1 MRSRST
7 VTPKHRFAL
16 PAACALAAFASTATN
31 ASAGVVAVKAGRIH
45 LVEGGQVIEGGGTI
59 VIENGRIVSVGKD
72 VAVPS
77 GARVVDYGP
86 DAVIV
91 PGLVSADSTY
101 GVGRASDRTADP
113 SLMAIDN
120 FDPYTRFVSA
130 LGEGITS
137 AYLAPARGRLIAGQ
151 GAVVKLAG
159 RAGDEDRRVLSE
171 SAAIHGAVSAEARNT
186 PGYWKPPVPATVD
199 QGLGMEKAQLPRSL
213 MGAMVALRE
222 LLALAQGGP
231 DTDDNYGPEAGPALR
246 ELMSARKPWRLA
258 ATDRAEILALVE
270 FFHENGLPL
279 VIDGADEAGPVA
291 SEIARAGASVI
302 VDAPFIPN
310 TAGHNFG
317 KSRDAEWPSFDTAA
331 ALERAKVKF
340 AIAAA
345 NPVSASNL
353 RFAAQVASRG
363 GLSRDAALRAITLS
377 PAEILGVADRV
388 GSLKAGKDADLV
400 VFNGH
405 PLEPTSSV
413 LETWIDGEI
422 VFKAYERGAVVL
434 EIDEL
439 HVGDGSILAPAEILM
454 QDGRIVEVGR
464 KVGHPQGCTT
474 MRGAAAMPGMID
486 ALGHLGLEGSTKVPA
501 TRFEL
506 KRLVEPG
513 DFADRRVA
521 QAGVTTVVLSP
532 RGTTRNGAPMMAYK
546 PAGSDV
552 SKMVIADPVALR
564 FQWQDRNR
572 LESGQ
577 AMREVLAKAIEYER
591 KWADYEKKR
600 ASWTPPKEEA
610 ADADADAKATD
621 GEKKDGDADKSGAE
635 AEKKS
640 DGEKK
645 DGDAEKKKDDDGD
658 KKKSKKKGEKEPAKP
673 VTGAWETKITVPPF
687 GESRLRFYLLETAGE
702 IKGTLRCAGLTD
714 GLVDVTGARNEHEVT
729 LSGDGSRGRIEV
741 KAEVEGDKLKG
752 EITLGPTKVS
762 FEALQTSTEYEI
774 AGRSE
779 QRKPKPEK
787 KKEIKGEPKAPA
799 IDPDLEPLRRAMHGE
814 GAVIVGVDRAD
825 EIVECVEAFEQA
837 RIRPVLYGAD
847 EAWKVVDKLKGRIAG
862 VLLSQRVTTTDPKT
876 GAKERNRY
884 AELANAGIHV
894 AFHSAAEEGAVEL
907 PLMAA
912 YAVSQGMSPDRA
924 LRALTSDAADM
935 LAIDDRVGR
944 IAPGLDADVVLL
956 DGSPFDASTSVTR
969 VWVNGEEVR

>member
-1 MRSRST
+1 VS
-7 VTPKHRFAL
+7 
-16 PAACALAAFASTATN
+16 LAAAAVFVAFAPIARS
-31 ASAGVVAVKAGRIH
+31 GVVAIQAGRIH
-45 LVEGGQVIEGGGTI
+45 VIEGGQIIEGGGTI
-59 VIENGRIVSVGKD
+59 LIEDGRILAVGKD
-72 VAVPS
+72 IAVPP
-77 GARVVDYGP
+77 GARVVDYGA

-91 PGLVSADSTY
+91 PGLVSADSPY
-101 GVGRASDRTADP
+101 GVSRASDRTADP

-120 FDPYTRFVSA
+120 FDPYTTFTSA
-130 LGEGITS
+130 LGEGVTS

-159 RAGDEDRRVLSE
+159 KAGEEDRRVLSA
-171 SAAIHGAVSAEARNT
+171 SATIHGAVSAEARNT
-186 PGYWKPPVPATVD
+186 PGYWRPPVPATVD
-199 QGLGMEKAQLPRSL
+199 VGLGMEKAQLPRSL

-222 LLALAQGGP
+222 LLALAQGAP
-231 DTDDNYGPEAGPALR
+231 DKDEYGPEAGPALR

-258 ATDRAEILALVE
+258 ATDRAEISALVD
-270 FFHENGLPL
+270 FFRENGLPL
-279 VIDGADEAGPVA
+279 VIDGADEAGPLA
-291 SEIARAGASVI
+291 SEIARAGAAVI

-310 TAGHNFG
+310 TVGHNFG
-317 KSRDAEWPSFDTAA
+317 KQRDAQWPVFDTAA

-340 AIAAA
+340 AIAPA
-345 NPVSASNL
+345 NPVSASDL
-353 RFAAQVASRG
+353 RFAAQIASRG
-363 GLSRDAALRAITLS
+363 GLSREAALRAITLS

-388 GSLKAGKDADLV
+388 GSLKVGKDADLV

-405 PLEPTSSV
+405 PIDSTSSV
-413 LETWIDGEI
+413 LATWIDGDV
-422 VFKAYERGAVVL
+422 VFKAYERSAVVL

-439 HVGDGSILAPAEILM
+439 HVGDGSIIAPGEILM

-464 KVGHPQGCTT
+464 KVGHPQGCTI
-474 MRGAAAMPGMID
+474 MRGTAAMPGMID

-532 RGTTRNGAPMMAYK
+532 RGTSRSGAPMMAYK
-546 PAGSDV
+546 PAGTDLA
-552 SKMVIADPVALR
+552 KMVIADPVALR
-564 FQWQDRNR
+564 FQWPDRNR

-577 AMREVLAKAIEYER
+577 AMREVLAKAIDYEK
-591 KWADYEKKR
+591 KWSEYEKKR
-600 ASWTPPKEEA
+600 ASWTPPKSSDEES
-610 ADADADAKATD
+610 ADAESKSAEGDEKKEGDADKHTTDADKKVD
-621 GEKKDGDADKSGAE
+621 GEKKDGAD
-635 AEKKS
+635 
-640 DGEKK
+640 
-645 DGDAEKKKDDDGD
+645 EKKKDDDGD

-702 IKGTLRCAGLTD
+702 IKGTLRCAALTD
-714 GLVDVTGARNEHEVT
+714 GLVEVTGARDEHKVT

-741 KAEVEGDKLKG
+741 SAEEVESKLKG
-752 EITLGPTKVS
+752 EITMGPTKVS
-762 FEALQTSTEYEI
+762 FEAAQTSTEYEI

-825 EIVECVEAFEQA
+825 EILACVDAFEEA
-837 RIRPVLYGAD
+837 RIQPVLYGAD
-847 EAWKVVDKLKGRIAG
+847 EAWKVLDKLRGRVAG

-884 AELANAGIHV
+884 AELANAGIQV
-894 AFHSAAEEGAVEL
+894 AFHSAAEEGAVEI

-912 YAVSQGMSPDRA
+912 YAVSQGMSPEGA
-924 LRALTSDAADM
+924 LRALTGGAADM
-935 LAIDDRVGR
+935 LSIDDRVGLL
-944 IAPGLDADVVLL
+944 APGLDADVVLL
-956 DGSPFDASTSVTR
+956 DGSPFNASTSVTR